1 MPSKWSLL
9 CSSPRIFT
17 KLLKP
22 PFSYLRLQEVA
33 IAWFVDTFV
42 TLGRSFV
49 KFEKISNFNVTLIDS
64 LGFVVHQDKSR
75 FVRNR
80 LMIPNQ

>member
-1 MPSKWSLL
+1 MV
-9 CSSPRIFT
+9 FA
-17 KLLKP
+17 LLKSTHIYQITKT
-22 PFSYLRLQEVA
+22 PFFLPKVTGSCLA
-33 IAWFVDTFV
+33 GFVDTFV

-75 FVRNR
+75 FV
-80 LMIPNQ
+80 